1 VAEAADRI
9 VLDTHGR
16 VLFRC
21 SMCGAAMRE
30 RDFADL
36 GLRVPEYG
44 ETADDYCTAEL
55 VDDLAHRGCVQA
67 RAGRSVQI

>member
-1 VAEAADRI
+1 
-9 VLDTHGR
+9 
-16 VLFRC
+16 
-21 SMCGAAMRE
+21 MRE

-55 VDDLAHRGCVQA
+55 IDDLEHRSCIQA
-67 RAGRSVQI
+67 RARRSV